1 MLRRQEIQRF
11 PNTSTPPLRGLRRLP
26 NPSTCDVT
34 TAVLARF
41 PWDLHQAVEDER
53 IADPRVVAAQRV
65 PVLAHGQQRE
75 ELVADRGENA

>member
-1 MLRRQEIQRF
+1 MLVGGTFVSAAE
-11 PNTSTPPLRGLRRLP
+11 
-26 NPSTCDVT
+26 DE
-34 TAVLARF
+34 
-41 PWDLHQAVEDER
+41 DLHQAVEDER